1 MLAMLL
7 ALGASLAWGASDFLG
22 GWQSRSLPLLTVLLA
37 TQSTSVVLLVVAV
50 AGRAAGP
57 PDVSYVVAGAG
68 AGLAELAGAAALY
81 RGLAVGRMSLV
92 APIAAA
98 APAVPLVAGLVLGE
112 VPGPAQSTGLVL
124 IVAGIAF
131 ASRARGSAGRV
142 GPSIAYGIAA
152 AIGFGVFFVAMD
164 AASEGGLLWA
174 LLVARLTALAAIGTA
189 MAAARS
195 GPAIRRTDLPVLVVT
210 GVLMTAGDAMYAAAT
225 TVGYLGVVAVLAA
238 LHSVVTIGLARVL
251 LHERVAAWQQ
261 IGIAGCLTGVA
272 VLAVA

>member
-1 MLAMLL
+1 
-7 ALGASLAWGASDFLG
+7 
-22 GWQSRSLPLLTVLLA
+22 
-37 TQSTSVVLLVVAV
+37 
-50 AGRAAGP
+50 
-57 PDVSYVVAGAG
+57 
-68 AGLAELAGAAALY
+68 
-81 RGLAVGRMSLV
+81 
-92 APIAAA
+92 
-98 APAVPLVAGLVLGE
+98 
-112 VPGPAQSTGLVL
+112 
-124 IVAGIAF
+124 
-131 ASRARGSAGRV
+131 V

-174 LLVARLTALAAIGTA
+174 LLVARLTALTAIGAA

-195 GPAIRRTDLPVLVVT
+195 RPAIRRTDLPVLVVT
-210 GVLMTAGDAMYAAAT
+210 GVLMTVGDAMYATAT

-238 LHSVVTIGLARVL
+238 LHSVVTIGLARFL